1 MKELSAIA
9 ELIDA
14 FEKLP
19 GVGTRSA
26 ERMAYAVLAMPSV
39 DKEAFAK
46 AFQDADKNVRL
57 CKECGLYSEED
68 TCEVCQDASRNHELL
83 CVVAHVKDALAIEKM
98 NSYNGLYHVLG
109 GLLSA
114 SKGIS
119 PEDLSIDKLLHRVDE
134 NHVQEV
140 IIATNP
146 TLEGETTALFLAK
159 LLEKKGVTTTRLGYG
174 LPMGASLDYA
184 DSLTLSKAFEG
195 RKKI

>member
-1 MKELSAIA
+1 MKELSAVY

-26 ERMAYAVLAMPSV
+26 ERMAYAVLAMPRE
-39 DKEAFAK
+39 DKEAFVK
-46 AFQDADKNVRL
+46 AFQDAEKKVHP

-68 TCEVCQDASRNHELL
+68 LCEVCANKTRNRQLL
-83 CVVAHVKDALAIEKM
+83 CVVANAKDALAIEKM

-119 PEDLSIDKLLHRVDE
+119 PEDLSIERLLRRVEE
-134 NHVQEV
+134 NGVKEV

-174 LPMGASLDYA
+174 LPMGASLYYA
-184 DSLTLSKAFEG
+184 DTLTLSKAFEG

>member
-1 MKELSAIA
+1 MKELSAVT

-26 ERMAYAVLAMPSV
+26 ERMAYAILAMPSE

-46 AFQDADKNVRL
+46 AFQDADKNVHP

-68 TCEVCQDASRNHELL
+68 TCEVCQDPSRNHELL
-83 CVVAHVKDALAIEKM
+83 CVVANVKDALAIEKM

-119 PEDLSIDKLLHRVDE
+119 PEDLSIDKLLQRVDE